1 MKISFTFRT
10 PIGFVLFMLILAS
23 MLALPFSFLLVWLV
37 AGSPFWMWQMIFT
50 VVLALLLVRID

>member
-1 MKISFTFRT
+1 MKINFTFRP
-10 PIGFVLFMLILAS
+10 PIGFVIFLLIIAS

-50 VVLALLLVRID
+50 FILALLLVRVD